1 MTRKE
6 AEKELIAM
14 LKEAEGGPTYSME
27 EVDAYMR
34 ELLHPK
40 NQIYLTGDTHG
51 QFERIISLCERQQ
64 VQPESTFIIL
74 GDAGLNYYFF
84 CIHGNH
90 EMRPSEELG
99 YQVKEYHGGKVW
111 VQSEYP
117 NLAFAIDGEI
127 YDFFGHS
134 CIVIGGA
141 YSVDKYYRL
150 ARGYNWFED
159 EQPSDEIKEKVE
171 RVLSARD
178 WKIDVVLSHTCPLR
192 YEPTEVF
199 LSMIDQS
206 SVDKSTEEWL
216 DTIESKLH
224 YERWYCGHYHTEKE
238 INKIRFLFQDYVL
251 LPHQISLSEEKEL
264 IRRMQR
270 QAEIV
275 EALGLMDEAQ
285 EEK

>member
-1 MTRKE
+1 MKE
-6 AEKELIAM
+6 RLSAI
-14 LKEAEGGPTYSME
+14 PCY
-27 EVDAYMR
+27 
-34 ELLHPK
+34 
-40 NQIYLTGDTHG
+40 GDRRDNRGKDKLAKIPIT
-51 QFERIISLCERQQ
+51 
-64 VQPESTFIIL
+64 
-74 GDAGLNYYFF
+74 FF

-90 EMRPSEELG
+90 EMRPSKELG
-99 YQVKEYHGGKVW
+99 YQVKEYHGGKIW

-117 NLAFAIDGEI
+117 NLVFAIDGEI

-150 ARGYNWFED
+150 ARGYNWFEY

-171 RVLSARD
+171 RVLSERD

-192 YEPTEVF
+192 YEPAEVF

-206 SVDKSTEEWL
+206 SVDKSTEQWL
-216 DTIESKLH
+216 GTIESRLH
-224 YERWYCGHYHTEKE
+224 YERWFCGHYHTDKE
-238 INKIRFLFQDYVL
+238 IDKIRFMFQDYTM
-251 LPHQISLSEEKEL
+251 LPHQISLSAEKEM

-285 EEK
+285 AEK

>member
-1 MTRKE
+1 M
-6 AEKELIAM
+6 
-14 LKEAEGGPTYSME
+14 
-27 EVDAYMR
+27 
-34 ELLHPK
+34 
-40 NQIYLTGDTHG
+40 
-51 QFERIISLCERQQ
+51 IIS
-64 VQPESTFIIL
+64 V
-74 GDAGLNYYFF
+74 D
-84 CIHGNH
+84 HGNKSIKT
-90 EMRPSEELG
+90 PNALFTSGLIVSEGLQG
-99 YQVKEYHGGKVW
+99 FKTDYICWNNKY
-111 VQSEYP
+111 Y
-117 NLAFAIDGEI
+117 GEI

-171 RVLSARD
+171 RVLSERD

-192 YEPTEVF
+192 YEPAEVF

-206 SVDKSTEEWL
+206 SVDKSTEQWL
-216 DTIESKLH
+216 DTIESRLH
-224 YERWYCGHYHTEKE
+224 YERWYCGHYHTDKE
-238 INKIRFLFQDYVL
+238 IDKIRFMFQDYAL
-251 LPHQISLSEEKEL
+251 LPHQISLSAEKEM